1 MNFFNFFNFFKSKKE
16 QNNNIR
22 TNELTTENQEIRTK
36 LHYELTETT
45 SINDVIN
52 FIDKNKAK
60 LGFTLN
66 AKATEN
72 EIANFEKNKIHLPD
86 DLKTFYSFSNG
97 LETDE
102 DLFRIIPLKE
112 IIENGHD
119 EYLINPTSFHIAEYL
134 IYCEMWTI
142 DIDLE
147 NRNNYRIYNKSEE
160 IVILTNSFA
169 EFLVRFINGGIYD
182 GLYKWQ
188 VEITKDKNT
197 E

>member
-1 MNFFNFFNFFKSKKE
+1 MNFSNFFNFFKSKKE
-16 QNNNIR
+16 HNNNFKS
-22 TNELTTENQEIRTK
+22 NENQEIRTK

-60 LGFTLN
+60 LGFELN

-86 DLKTFYSFSNG
+86 DLKIFYSFSNG

-102 DLFRIIPLKE
+102 DLFRIIPLEE
-112 IIENGHD
+112 ITKNGDD

-188 VEITKDKNT
+188 VEIRKDKNT